1 MTIWIAIILGLIQGL
16 TEFLPVSSSGHL
28 TFAELVFGFSS
39 GSVLY
44 NIILHVATLI
54 SLIIVMRKQ
63 IWWIITHPLDKYVRM
78 LFCSSIITAI
88 IGFIVDQTIGA
99 EGNLI
104 ILAIGFILTA
114 LLLIIVQVTTK
125 RKKYNPL
132 ATINYKHAV
141 LIGIAQGIA
150 VMPGLS
156 RSGTTLATGIITG
169 AGSKP
174 SADFSFLLS
183 IPIIIG
189 GTIYETYKGI
199 KFGFGFSA
207 AEVLPLCIGFIVAFI
222 SSLLT
227 LKLMLKIVNKNKWVY
242 FSIYLII
249 FAIFIIFFGV
259 NRGII

>member
-1 MTIWIAIILGLIQGL
+1 MTIWIAIALGLIQGL

-44 NIILHVATLI
+44 NIILHVATLL
-54 SLIIVMRKQ
+54 SLVIVMRKQ
-63 IWWIITHPLDKYVRM
+63 IWWLITHPLDKYVRM
-78 LFCSSIITAI
+78 LFASSIITAI
-88 IGFIVDQTIGA
+88 VGIFVDRLIGA

-104 ILAIGFILTA
+104 ILAFGFVMTA
-114 LLLIIVQVTTK
+114 ILLIIVQIITK
-125 RKKYNPL
+125 RKTYNPL
-132 ATINYKHAV
+132 APITYKQAII
-141 LIGIAQGIA
+141 IGLTQGIA
-150 VMPGLS
+150 VLPGLS
-156 RSGTTLATGIITG
+156 RSGTTLATGIICK

-189 GTIYETYKGI
+189 GTLYETYKGI
-199 KFGFGFSA
+199 KYGFEFSS
-207 AEVLPLCIGFIVAFI
+207 AEILPLSVGFIIAFI

-227 LKLMLKIVNKNKWVY
+227 LKLMLKLVNKNKWIH

-249 FAIFIIFFGV
+249 FAIFIIYFGISKE
-259 NRGII
+259 II

>member
-54 SLIIVMRKQ
+54 SLVIVMRKQ
-63 IWWIITHPLDKYVRM
+63 IWWLITHPLDKYVRM
-78 LFCSSIITAI
+78 LLTSSIITAVVGI
-88 IGFIVDQTIGA
+88 CIDKLIGA

-104 ILAIGFILTA
+104 FLAAGFALTA
-114 LLLIIVQVTTK
+114 ALLIVVQIITK
-125 RKKYNPL
+125 RKSYNPL
-132 ATINYKHAV
+132 APITYKQAIV
-141 LIGIAQGIA
+141 VGIAQGIA
-150 VMPGLS
+150 VLPGLS
-156 RSGTTLATGIITG
+156 RSGTTLATGIISHS
-169 AGSKP
+169 GSKP

-189 GTIYETYKGI
+189 GTIYEIYKGA
-199 KFGFGFSA
+199 KYGFGFNQA
-207 AEVLPLCIGFIVAFI
+207 DIMPMCIGFVVAFI

-227 LKLMLKIVNKNKWVY
+227 LKIMLKLVNKNKWLY

-249 FAIFIIFFGV
+249 FAIFIIIFGI
-259 NRGII
+259 NKGFI